1 MTNSSAVEPRG
12 MARRLSLSNTSSS
25 TTPVKMRPSWVE
37 ELMTSLVRTGM
48 LTPAEIVEAALVLL
62 YT

>member
-1 MTNSSAVEPRG
+1 